1 MTPQSTLKT
10 TPKTNH
16 NKKQGAK
23 SAKAS
28 PSAPVA
34 TYSGRG
40 NQTIVRKSNDL
51 IQNAMYSL
59 SLSQQKLMLHIFAM
73 IKPSDTELPR
83 YEMSIYEFLK
93 LCGVDPHNGSMY
105 KQVKKNIE
113 DIANA
118 KVQWIRLAGTQ
129 KITMFRWLSSAT
141 IDEGTGKIVLTL
153 DQSLK
158 PHLIQLKEFY
168 TTMNIT
174 YTLPMKSQYSLKIYE
189 LCKSYQSLYL
199 KKKAAGEPLVWNLS
213 MLYEQLSYTANRWSD
228 FRRLAL
234 EKAKAEINEKTDIIF
249 NYDVYE
255 KKGQKVLSLVVT
267 IDPVDDAA
275 AQANLDSINST
286 VRKKSK
292 KKGRPTVAIEDS
304 LLDDPSVITFD
315 YVSAPETTIPYSF
328 GRHRTELREEIVV
341 KARMDQLRAEITPEE
356 LHAVEVIIDVLA
368 DACCT
373 IQAGDGEQDG
383 GNKTVFGKM
392 NAIILDCGGL
402 TSWLAGVAPRYAQEI
417 IPRSQTMRSPARYLN
432 KVLREDMDN
441 YRIYIFR
448 KAKPAAEP
456 KEELLEAEYHVMD
469 EPVQQTM
476 PEPES
481 PKVELIPETIVK
493 RQDMR
498 KEFAKF
504 VDDGYLEKT
513 LTSGQRGAYHEIYR
527 HLAAR
532 CVPSPSSLRNGLKDE
547 MRLHYLACMNEV
559 IEKYGS
565 LTPLM
570 EAMAHELDFDVFWAK
585 AAKDPNVN
593 NPMGLF
599 YHIIE
604 ERALN
609 PIGTIMND
617 QAQRQ
622 KVAAKEKGEKDK
634 WHNESWMDA
643 FEEDIPDDSEE

>member
-1 MTPQSTLKT
+1 MAASKQ
-10 TPKTNH
+10 
-16 NKKQGAK
+16 KKDD
-23 SAKAS
+23 
-28 PSAPVA
+28 PFVV
-34 TYSGRG
+34 TFEERG
-40 NQTIVRKSNDL
+40 DQTIVRKSNDL
-51 IQNAMYSL
+51 VQMTRNNL
-59 SLSQQKLMLHIFAM
+59 TLSQQRLMLHIFSM
-73 IKPSDTELPR
+73 IKPEDTDLPSYEL
-83 YEMSIYEFLK
+83 SIYDFIK
-93 LCGVDPHNGSMY
+93 MTGMDPHSGALY
-105 KQVKKNIE
+105 KQVRKNIE
-113 DIANA
+113 ELANA
-118 KVQWIRLAGTQ
+118 PIQWIKNNGTS
-129 KITMFRWLSSAT
+129 TVETFRWIDKVR
-141 IDEGTGKIVLTL
+141 IDEGRARMTITL
-153 DQSLK
+153 DPVLK
-158 PHLIQLKEFY
+158 PHLVQLKTLY
-168 TTMNIT
+168 TTMDVT
-174 YTLPMKSQYSLKIYE
+174 YTMLMRSTYSIRIYE

-199 KKKAAGEPLVWNLS
+199 KKKAAGEPLVWNLN

-249 NYDVYE
+249 NYGVYE

-292 KKGRPTVAIEDS
+292 KKGRPPVAIEDS

-328 GRHRTELREEIVV
+328 GRHRTELRKEIVV
-341 KARMDQLRAEITPEE
+341 KARMDQLRAELSPEE
-356 LHAVEVIIDVLA
+356 MHAVEVIIDVLT

-392 NAIILDCGGL
+392 NAIILDCSGL

-456 KEELLEAEYHVMD
+456 KEDLLEAEYRVMD
-469 EPVQQTM
+469 EQQAV
-476 PEPES
+476 PEPEQ
-481 PKVELIPETIVK
+481 PKVELIPDTIIK
-493 RQDMR
+493 RQEMR

-504 VDDGYLEKT
+504 VDDAYLEKT

-527 HLAAR
+527 HLAMR
-532 CVPSPSSLRNGLKDE
+532 CVPSPSSLSNGVKDE
-547 MRLHYLACMNEV
+547 MRLQYLACMNEV
-559 IEKYGS
+559 IKKYGS

-570 EAMAHELDFDVFWAK
+570 EAMAHELDFDVFWTK
-585 AAKDPNVN
+585 AAKAPNVD

-622 KVAAKEKGEKDK
+622 KIADTADGKKDK

>member
-1 MTPQSTLKT
+1 MAASKQ
-10 TPKTNH
+10 
-16 NKKQGAK
+16 KKDD
-23 SAKAS
+23 
-28 PSAPVA
+28 PFVV
-34 TYSGRG
+34 TFEERG
-40 NQTIVRKSNDL
+40 DQTIVRKSNDL
-51 IQNAMYSL
+51 VQMTRNNL
-59 SLSQQKLMLHIFAM
+59 TLSQQRLMLHIFSM
-73 IKPSDTELPR
+73 IKPEDTDLPSYEL
-83 YEMSIYEFLK
+83 SIYDFIK
-93 LCGVDPHNGSMY
+93 MTGMDPHSGALY
-105 KQVKKNIE
+105 KQVRKNIE
-113 DIANA
+113 ELANA
-118 KVQWIRLAGTQ
+118 PIQWIKNNGTS
-129 KITMFRWLSSAT
+129 TVETFRWIDKVR
-141 IDEGTGKIVLTL
+141 IDEGRARMTITL
-153 DQSLK
+153 DPVLK
-158 PHLIQLKEFY
+158 PHLVQLKTLY
-168 TTMNIT
+168 TTMDVT
-174 YTLPMKSQYSLKIYE
+174 YTMLMRSTYSIRIYE

-199 KKKAAGEPLVWNLS
+199 KKKAAGEPLVWNLN

-249 NYDVYE
+249 NYGVYE

-292 KKGRPTVAIEDS
+292 KKGRPPVAIEDS

-328 GRHRTELREEIVV
+328 GRHRTELRKEIVV
-341 KARMDQLRAEITPEE
+341 KARMDQLRAELSPEE
-356 LHAVEVIIDVLA
+356 MHAVEVIIDVLT

-392 NAIILDCGGL
+392 NAIILDCSGL

-456 KEELLEAEYHVMD
+456 KEDLLEAEYRVMD
-469 EPVQQTM
+469 EQQAVL
-476 PEPES
+476 EPEQ
-481 PKVELIPETIVK
+481 PKVELIPDTIIK
-493 RQDMR
+493 RQEMR

-504 VDDGYLEKT
+504 VDDAYLEKT

-527 HLAAR
+527 HLAMR
-532 CVPSPSSLRNGLKDE
+532 CVPSPSSLRNGVKDE
-547 MRLHYLACMNEV
+547 MRLQYLACMNEV
-559 IEKYGS
+559 IKKYGS

-570 EAMAHELDFDVFWAK
+570 EAMAHELDFDVFWTK
-585 AAKDPNVN
+585 AAKAPNVD

-622 KVAAKEKGEKDK
+622 KIADTADGKKDK

>member
-1 MTPQSTLKT
+1 MAASKQ
-10 TPKTNH
+10 
-16 NKKQGAK
+16 KKDD
-23 SAKAS
+23 
-28 PSAPVA
+28 PFVV
-34 TYSGRG
+34 TFEERG
-40 NQTIVRKSNDL
+40 DQTIVRKSNDL
-51 IQNAMYSL
+51 VQMTRNNL
-59 SLSQQKLMLHIFAM
+59 TLSQQRLMLHIFSM
-73 IKPSDTELPR
+73 IKPEDTDLPSYEL
-83 YEMSIYEFLK
+83 SIYDFIK
-93 LCGVDPHNGSMY
+93 MTGMDPHSGALY
-105 KQVKKNIE
+105 KQVRKNIE
-113 DIANA
+113 ELANA
-118 KVQWIRLAGTQ
+118 PIQWIKNNGTS
-129 KITMFRWLSSAT
+129 TVETFRWIDKVR
-141 IDEGTGKIVLTL
+141 IDEGRARMTITL
-153 DQSLK
+153 DPVLK
-158 PHLIQLKEFY
+158 PHLVQLKTLY
-168 TTMNIT
+168 TTMDVT
-174 YTLPMKSQYSLKIYE
+174 YTMLMRSTYSIRIYE

-292 KKGRPTVAIEDS
+292 KKGRPTGAIEDS

-476 PEPES
+476 PEPVR
-481 PKVELIPETIVK
+481 PK
-493 RQDMR
+493 
-498 KEFAKF
+498 
-504 VDDGYLEKT
+504 
-513 LTSGQRGAYHEIYR
+513 
-527 HLAAR
+527 
-532 CVPSPSSLRNGLKDE
+532 
-547 MRLHYLACMNEV
+547 
-559 IEKYGS
+559 
-565 LTPLM
+565 
-570 EAMAHELDFDVFWAK
+570 
-585 AAKDPNVN
+585 
-593 NPMGLF
+593 
-599 YHIIE
+599 
-604 ERALN
+604 
-609 PIGTIMND
+609 
-617 QAQRQ
+617 
-622 KVAAKEKGEKDK
+622 
-634 WHNESWMDA
+634 
-643 FEEDIPDDSEE
+643 

>member
-1 MTPQSTLKT
+1 MGGFFGVASKEDCVFDLFFGTDYHSHLGTRRAGMAVYSEEHGFEKAIHKIDNAPFRTKFDKEANTMKGNFGIGCISDYEAQPILVRSHHGTFAIT
-10 TPKTNH
+10 TVGKINNAQEIIDTIL
-16 NKKQGAK
+16 QGR
-23 SAKAS
+23 
-28 PSAPVA
+28 
-34 TYSGRG
+34 THFFEM
-40 NQTIVRKSNDL
+40 SNGE
-51 IQNAMYSL
+51 INA
-59 SLSQQKLMLHIFAM
+59 
-73 IKPSDTELPR
+73 TEL
-83 YEMSIYEFLK
+83 
-93 LCGVDPHNGSMY
+93 V
-105 KQVKKNIE
+105 
-113 DIANA
+113 
-118 KVQWIRLAGTQ
+118 
-129 KITMFRWLSSAT
+129 
-141 IDEGTGKIVLTL
+141 
-153 DQSLK
+153 
-158 PHLIQLKEFY
+158 
-168 TTMNIT
+168 
-174 YTLPMKSQYSLKIYE
+174 
-189 LCKSYQSLYL
+189 
-199 KKKAAGEPLVWNLS
+199 AA
-213 MLYEQLSYTANRWSD
+213 
-228 FRRLAL
+228 
-234 EKAKAEINEKTDIIF
+234 
-249 NYDVYE
+249 
-255 KKGQKVLSLVVT
+255 
-267 IDPVDDAA
+267 
-275 AQANLDSINST
+275 
-286 VRKKSK
+286 
-292 KKGRPTVAIEDS
+292 
-304 LLDDPSVITFD
+304 
-315 YVSAPETTIPYSF
+315 
-328 GRHRTELREEIVV
+328 
-341 KARMDQLRAEITPEE
+341 
-356 LHAVEVIIDVLA
+356 IIDQK
-368 DACCT
+368 DNF
-373 IQAGDGEQDG
+373 IDG
-383 GNKTVFGKM
+383 
-392 NAIILDCGGL
+392 I
-402 TSWLAGVAPRYAQEI
+402 RYAQEI

-476 PEPES
+476 PEPEP

-504 VDDGYLEKT
+504 VDDEYLEKT

-547 MRLHYLACMNEV
+547 MRVHYLACMNEV

>member
-1 MTPQSTLKT
+1 MAASKQ
-10 TPKTNH
+10 
-16 NKKQGAK
+16 KKDD
-23 SAKAS
+23 
-28 PSAPVA
+28 PFVV
-34 TYSGRG
+34 TFEERG
-40 NQTIVRKSNDL
+40 DQTIVRKSNDL
-51 IQNAMYSL
+51 VQMTRNNL
-59 SLSQQKLMLHIFAM
+59 TLSQQRLMLHIFSM
-73 IKPSDTELPR
+73 IKPEDTDLPSYEL
-83 YEMSIYEFLK
+83 SIYDFIK
-93 LCGVDPHNGSMY
+93 MTGMDPHSGALY
-105 KQVKKNIE
+105 KQVRKNIE
-113 DIANA
+113 ELANA
-118 KVQWIRLAGTQ
+118 PIQWIKNNGTS
-129 KITMFRWLSSAT
+129 TVETFRWIDKVR
-141 IDEGTGKIVLTL
+141 IDESRARMTITL
-153 DQSLK
+153 DPVLK
-158 PHLIQLKEFY
+158 PHLVQLKTLY
-168 TTMNIT
+168 TTMDVT
-174 YTLPMKSQYSLKIYE
+174 YTMLMRSTYSIRIYE

-476 PEPES
+476 PEPE
-481 PKVELIPETIVK
+481 PPTVELIPETIVK

-622 KVAAKEKGEKDK
+622 KAAAKEKGEKDK